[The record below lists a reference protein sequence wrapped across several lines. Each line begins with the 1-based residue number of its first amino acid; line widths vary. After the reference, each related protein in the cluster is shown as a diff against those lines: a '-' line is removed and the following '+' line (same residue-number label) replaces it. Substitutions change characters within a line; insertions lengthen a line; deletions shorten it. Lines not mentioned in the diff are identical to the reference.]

1 MRIHPH
7 DSLLRDFA
15 SGALED
21 YETLLNHLVICEDCR
36 RRLHLLLPSH
46 LVADQQVLEFNRRRD
61 VLADYEPALSRAT
74 SRLQGLETAYFRE
87 RMGAKLLL
95 SELLAHPA
103 ERQILLIRNSPRFQ
117 TWGLCELLLKRSRE
131 ENFHDA
137 VLGEKLAQLALEL
150 LEHLDVGYYG
160 AEPLDDLRAR
170 AWAYVANS
178 RRIKSDLRG
187 AEEAFALAFAA
198 LEGGTG
204 EPVEKAGILDLR
216 ASLLQAQHRFHEALR
231 HLRRAVKLFKEAGEK
246 HKAGRS
252 LVKTATLHHF
262 MAEPEKAISLLY
274 KSLDLIDAHREPRL
288 LLVASHNLIDNLAE
302 TGQFMQAQK
311 LLVRA
316 RPLYQQFPQP
326 WSQNPRNWIEAKIA
340 RGLGQQGTAESLLLK
355 ARDGFLS
362 AGASYDVAVVSL
374 DLASLYAEQGRFA
387 ELKQV
392 AEQIVPIFSSRK
404 IHREAMAALSFW
416 RQAVEAETACL
427 SLVTRVASF
436 LKRARHNLDLRF
448 QETEE

>member
-7 DSLLRDFA
+7 DLLLRDFA

-21 YETLLNHLVICEDCR
+21 YEALLNHLVICEDCR

-46 LVADQQVLEFNRRRD
+46 LAADQKVLEFSRRHD
-61 VLADYEPALSRAT
+61 LLADYEPVLSMAT

-87 RMGAKLLL
+87 RTGAKLLL
-95 SELLAHPA
+95 AELLEHPA
-103 ERQILLIRNSPRFQ
+103 ERQILLVRNSPRFQ
-117 TWGLCELLLKRSRE
+117 TWGLCEILLKRSRE
-131 ENFHDA
+131 QNFHDA
-137 VLGEKLAQLALEL
+137 VYGESLAQLVLEL
-150 LEHLDVGYYG
+150 LDHLDVGYYG
-160 AEPLDDLRAR
+160 AEPLNDLRAR

-187 AEEAFALAFAA
+187 AEEAFALSFAA
-198 LEGGTG
+198 LEVGTG

-216 ASLLQAQHRFHEALR
+216 ASLLQAQHRFKEALR
-231 HLRRAVKLFKEAGEK
+231 LLRRAVKLFQEAGEK
-246 HKAGRS
+246 HRAGRS

-262 MAEPEKAISLLY
+262 MVEPEKAISLLY
-274 KSLDLIDAHREPRL
+274 QALDLIDAQREPRL

-302 TGQFMQAQK
+302 TGRFMQAQK
-311 LLVRA
+311 LLVKA

-326 WSQNPRNWIEAKIA
+326 WSQNPRNWVEAKIA
-340 RGLGQQGTAESLLLK
+340 RGLRQHETAESLLLK

-362 AGASYDVAVVSL
+362 AGAPYDVAVVSL
-374 DLASLYAEQGRFA
+374 DLASLYAEQGRFS
-387 ELKQV
+387 ELKQIS
-392 AEQIVPIFSSRK
+392 EEIVPIFSSRK

-436 LKRARHNLDLRF
+436 LKRARHNPELRF
-448 QETEE
+448 QEE